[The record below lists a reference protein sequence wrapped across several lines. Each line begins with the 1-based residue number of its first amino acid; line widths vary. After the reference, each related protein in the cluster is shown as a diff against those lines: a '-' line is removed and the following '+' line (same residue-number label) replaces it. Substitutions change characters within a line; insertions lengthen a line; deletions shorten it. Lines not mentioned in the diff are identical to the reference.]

1 MGVNYYTD
9 AYCHTTICSR
19 ELVTFYLIKAGG
31 SYDARGIFGT
41 VAVDIISMDTSDVSD
56 QRTILDILEI
66 EFATI
71 PDQQDQVYIGPDPS
85 GMPEVGTFEIN
96 DVATNGG
103 GETTLTLR
111 RIKTSKP

>member
-1 MGVNYYTD
+1 MGVNYSADIYLPNYNMF
-9 AYCHTTICSR
+9 AR
-19 ELVTFYLIKAGG
+19 PVTFYPKAGG

-85 GMPEVGTFEIN
+85 GMPEAGTFEIN